1 MNDIATP
8 RRSAGNIVGIALA
21 GVAVAGMVLA
31 LVLGFAT
38 RGTNAHAAI
47 SPAQPATPATAPVTP
62 ITPATPATHHVT
74 PAPVPSPA
82 VEQLQRELAQLNY
95 YNGNID
101 GLMGPQT
108 HDAISYL
115 QRDAHLKQT
124 GQLDSRTQLALEKML
139 STGNNQMAG

>member
-8 RRSAGNIVGIALA
+8 RRSAGNVIGITLA

-38 RGTNAHAAI
+38 RGNNAHAAI
-47 SPAQPATPATAPVTP
+47 SPAQPATPATAPVAP
-62 ITPATPATHHVT
+62 ITPATHHVT

-95 YNGNID
+95 YNGSID